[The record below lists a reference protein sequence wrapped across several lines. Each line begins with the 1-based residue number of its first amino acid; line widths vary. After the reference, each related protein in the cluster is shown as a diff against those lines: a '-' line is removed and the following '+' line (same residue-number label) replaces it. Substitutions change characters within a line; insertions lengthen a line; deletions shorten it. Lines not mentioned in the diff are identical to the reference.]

1 MNPIISVCPVCASEL
16 VVERL
21 HCQSC
26 DTIIEGMFEPI
37 RDAFSNLSS
46 EQMQFVLNFIRC
58 EGRFNRLE
66 EELNLSYPT
75 LRNRLNDIVRALG
88 FEPGKEDL
96 LPKPNA
102 DERRKI
108 LESLEKGELDINEVQ
123 RRLAGLPETE
133 N

>member
-1 MNPIISVCPVCASEL
+1 MNPIISVCPVCTSEL

-26 DTIIEGMFEPI
+26 DTVIEGTFEPV
-37 RDAFSNLSS
+37 RDAFSNLSK

-66 EELNLSYPT
+66 EELKLSYPT

-96 LPKPNA
+96 VSKPNEE
-102 DERRKI
+102 ERRKI